1 MNNRWYDKIDQNDE
15 VLSKL
20 RKLDKKCL
28 SQVAKELEK
37 IAVSIKAIKRE
48 KEDVPVSIGLERVK
62 GLYMQNK
69 NRRSYD
75 KNDDLSSAMRAISTL
90 SDDEYVGIIEA
101 LNLSIIE

>member
-20 RKLDKKCL
+20 SKLDKKCQA
-28 SQVAKELEK
+28 QVAKELEK

-48 KEDVPVSIGLERVK
+48 KEDVPVSIGIERVK

-69 NRRSYD
+69 NRRWYD